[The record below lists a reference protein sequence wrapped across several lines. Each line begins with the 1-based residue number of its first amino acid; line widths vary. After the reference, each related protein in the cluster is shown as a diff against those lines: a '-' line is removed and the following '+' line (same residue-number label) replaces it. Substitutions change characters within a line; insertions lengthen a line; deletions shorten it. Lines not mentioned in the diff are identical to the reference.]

1 MKIKRFFAADVR
13 SAMRMLKE
21 ALGDD
26 AVILSNKKV
35 SGGVELIAAIDY
47 DEAAL
52 STAEMH
58 QPQAPAPTAASA
70 QPPGRPR
77 AGARAARPDRGHQ
90 ASQMD
95 RTAWAEPAKAVAQDN
110 VMDFS
115 AIVAKPAIKPEPPK
129 AETLDPALQAMR
141 NELDKMRGM
150 LESQFAQQAPAAP
163 SVQSMA
169 DQELL
174 QRLGRLGLGRRLSRE
189 LLNNLPLEN
198 DIDEQWRRVLG
209 KLAVQL
215 PIADDNILTNGGI
228 ISLIG
233 PTGVGKTTT
242 IAKLAAR
249 YALRYGSRDVA
260 LISTDNFRIGAH
272 EQIKAYAR
280 ILGVPYRF
288 ANNAEGLQSALDQF
302 CDRRLVLIDTAG
314 MSQKDLRLSQQLS
327 VLRTSSQIQNYLVM
341 SATARLSGMDEVVQA
356 FGNVELAGTIL
367 TKVDE
372 SVTLG
377 QAMDVL
383 IRHRLPLAYISD
395 GQRVPEDL
403 QPARAHTVVTRS
415 VAMMQEN
422 ECVLDNEWDGIGAE
436 EVSK

>member
-13 SAMRMLKE
+13 NAMRMVKQE
-21 ALGDD
+21 LGND
-26 AVILSNKKV
+26 AVILSNKKA

-47 DEAAL
+47 DEGAL
-52 STAEMH
+52 ASAETH
-58 QPQAPAPTAASA
+58 SPQASATAKTEKNPSVAPSVAA
-70 QPPGRPR
+70 PER
-77 AGARAARPDRGHQ
+77 ANQATRLDR
-90 ASQMD
+90 S
-95 RTAWAEPAKAVAQDN
+95 TWAEPAKSMTDN

-115 AIVAKPAIKPEPPK
+115 SIASQSAVKQAASN
-129 AETLDPALQAMR
+129 TTVLDPALQAMR
-141 NELDKMRGM
+141 NELDTMRGM
-150 LESQFAQQAPAAP
+150 LEGQFSQRPVAAAQTPQN
-163 SVQSMA
+163 VHK
-169 DQELL
+169 QELL
-174 QRLGRLGLGRRLSRE
+174 QRLARLGLGRRLSGD
-189 LLNNLPLEN
+189 LLHNLPVEN

-209 KLAVQL
+209 RLAVQL
-215 PIADDNILTNGGI
+215 PVAEDNILTNGGI

-249 YALRYGSRDVA
+249 YALRHGSRDVA

-288 ANNAEGLQSALDQF
+288 ASNAEGLQSALDQF

-327 VLRTSSQIQNYLVM
+327 VLKTSSQIQNYLVM

-377 QAMDVL
+377 QAIDVL
-383 IRHRLPLAYISD
+383 IRHRLPLAYVSD

-403 QPARAHTVVTRS
+403 QPARAHTMVTRS

-422 ECVLDNEWDGIGAE
+422 ESVLENEWDGIGAE